1 MLGFHVGFRDYIT
14 FIVIFIIGVAFV
26 GSPRVHAGPSGSHR
40 DCAQSTGAALRK
52 ISIAAFVAQLAL
64 TDQFLK

>member
-26 GSPRVHAGPSGSHR
+26 GLLVFMLGLPGRIAIARKHR
-40 DCAQSTGAALRK
+40 GRAAQDFDPH
-52 ISIAAFVAQLAL
+52 AFVTQLAL